1 MEIQSTVAIVTGAA
15 SGLGRATALRLG
27 RGGARVVVADLNEEA
42 GQQVAS
48 ELGDNGAFV
57 KVDVTSEADVNAALD
72 VAAERFGG
80 VTAAIN
86 CAGIA
91 IAKRVL
97 NKEGGSH
104 DLGLFS
110 KVLQVNVG
118 GTFNV
123 MRLCAERMAKAEPN
137 AHGERGVFVNTAS
150 VAAYDGQIGQVAYSA
165 SKGAIVGMTL
175 PMARDL
181 ARTGI
186 RTCTIAPGVFKTAL
200 LAGLPDKVQA
210 TLGEMVPFPARLGD
224 PDEYAQLACAIVT
237 NPMLNGEVIRLDG
250 ALRLPP
256 R

>member
-57 KVDVTSEADVNAALD
+57 KVDVTSEEDVNAALD
-72 VAAERFGG
+72 LAAERFGG
-80 VTAAIN
+80 VNAAIN

-97 NKEGGSH
+97 KKEGGSH
-104 DLGLFS
+104 DLGLFN

-123 MRLCAERMAKAEPN
+123 LRLCAERMAKSEPN
-137 AHGERGVFVNTAS
+137 ATVS
-150 VAAYDGQIGQVAYSA
+150 AACS
-165 SKGAIVGMTL
+165 
-175 PMARDL
+175 
-181 ARTGI
+181 
-186 RTCTIAPGVFKTAL
+186 
-200 LAGLPDKVQA
+200 
-210 TLGEMVPFPARLGD
+210 
-224 PDEYAQLACAIVT
+224 
-237 NPMLNGEVIRLDG
+237 
-250 ALRLPP
+250 
-256 R
+256 